1 MQFKLFLFFKQLIII
16 FFLFQYLFIFELI
29 DFSIVKH
36 LLTLIYNFAFFFS
49 SLFILSIPQFKY
61 LFTHSWSSF
70 ELNALKLI
78 KGDLNQFFRINSFSL
93 ASFIKIFWFSH
104 INWLRDPLHKF
115 YMEEEFKKQT
125 IIWSVDIDVNRLM

>member
-16 FFLFQYLFIFELI
+16 FFLFQYLFIFEFVY
-29 DFSIVKH
+29 FSIVNH
-36 LLTLIYNFAFFFS
+36 LLTFIYNFAFFFS
-49 SLFILSIPQFKY
+49 SLFILCIPQFKY
-61 LFTHSWSSF
+61 LFTDSWSSF

-78 KGDLNQFFRINSFSL
+78 KGDLNEFFRINSFSL
-93 ASFIKIFWFSH
+93 ACFIKIFWFSH
-104 INWLRDPLHKF
+104 INWLWDPLHKF